1 MTVNVPGRRGPQGPS
16 PLEGER
22 IRPLSRWQ
30 IEDRLEE
37 LGDLYAETSGG
48 DPRAWNQDRELF
60 LRRLAGE
67 LHRPGFAL
75 LVAERSVIEEP
86 AGAGGP
92 TGSGHTGSLHTGS
105 GHTSYGDTGSGDT
118 SRLAGCAYG
127 FPVRA
132 RGPWWRGLDGY
143 LPQDL
148 LRLAASG
155 RLFAVSGL
163 VVHSRVRNQNQGR
176 DWNLARR
183 LQRRLLADHAA
194 GLAGHPAVLGVT
206 LVERDDHLTL
216 RALRAWGWRSATAD
230 TPDPP
235 RSAPCRALIIGP

>member
-1 MTVNVPGRRGPQGPS
+1 MTVNVPYHRGRQGPS

-48 DPRAWNQDRELF
+48 DARAWNRDRELF
-60 LRRLAGE
+60 LRHLAVE
-67 LHRPGFAL
+67 VQRPGFAL
-75 LVAERSVIEEP
+75 LVAERGVLGAPSR
-86 AGAGGP
+86 AGVTAAEDAVGRGEGVVV
-92 TGSGHTGSLHTGS
+92 T
-105 GHTSYGDTGSGDT
+105 
-118 SRLAGCAYG
+118 GCAYG

-132 RGPWWRGLDGY
+132 QGLWWRGLDGY
-143 LPQDL
+143 LPREM

-163 VVHSRVRNQNQGR
+163 VVHSWVRTENLGR

-194 GLAGHPAVLGVT
+194 VLDGHPAVLGVT
-206 LVERDDHLTL
+206 LVDRGDTVTL
-216 RALRAWGWRSATAD
+216 RALRSWGWRPVT
-230 TPDPP
+230 P
-235 RSAPCRALIIGP
+235 RSAPWCALIIGP

>member
-60 LRRLAGE
+60 LRRLVGE
-67 LHRPGFAL
+67 LHRPGFTL

-92 TGSGHTGSLHTGS
+92 TGSG
-105 GHTSYGDTGSGDT
+105 DT

-132 RGPWWRGLDGY
+132 WGPWWRGLDGY

-206 LVERDDHLTL
+206 LVDRDDHVTL